1 MMWRVF
7 LCIVFA
13 THSIEEDCLKL
24 GISTQCCAD
33 FYMKGKKCIPCPK
46 GYFGLNCS
54 YMCPYPTY
62 GRRCLDGKCTC
73 PKEYCNANTGCG
85 TQRILD
91 SNVNDHQH
99 NGKINNAKK
108 SESSSTAV
116 TVISIVFTLII
127 LMLVMVIVLYIKGK
141 IKIRNQFFS
150 SKRGSRVASQRKTTT
165 YYEIDEKKMEE
176 NELDNKCPE
185 PEIYEL
191 IDQSKKDATKYTELP
206 MRQGVSKQERKL
218 ISTISMHKV
227 LDDARDDY
235 KDEEKCVANK
245 KSEVQMRTDKVH
257 HAVFLKRM
265 GKTPSKISGYSETEK
280 NISEDNV
287 SMTDQKMNI

>member
-1 MMWRVF
+1 M
-7 LCIVFA
+7 
-13 THSIEEDCLKL
+13 
-24 GISTQCCAD
+24 
-33 FYMKGKKCIPCPK
+33 
-46 GYFGLNCS
+46 
-54 YMCPYPTY
+54 
-62 GRRCLDGKCTC
+62 
-73 PKEYCNANTGCG
+73 
-85 TQRILD
+85 
-91 SNVNDHQH
+91 NDHQH
-99 NGKINNAKK
+99 DGKINNAKK

-127 LMLVMVIVLYIKGK
+127 LLLVMVIVLYIKGK

-150 SKRGSRVASQRKTTT
+150 SNRGSRVACQHKTTT

-218 ISTISMHKV
+218 ISTISMQKI
-227 LDDARDDY
+227 LDDARDDN

-245 KSEVQMRTDKVH
+245 KSEVQMRTNKVH
-257 HAVFLKRM
+257 RTVFLKRM
-265 GKTPSKISGYSETEK
+265 GKTSSKISGYIEMEK
-280 NISEDNV
+280 NISEDHV
-287 SMTDQKMNI
+287 SMTD